1 MTLNPKNDK
10 FILLQKG
17 KKMKKIFIYLCISG
31 FLFSGCNLVQKRGEI
46 QKISASE
53 EVSQTSET
61 PAVTSQSG
69 AQEPVFKPSKSKQK
83 TPRSEKQEIEIQLM
97 QAKALIETA
106 MEISK
111 NAEKYA
117 QESYNTSNQA
127 NATADKALEASNKAI
142 EASAQAVKAANEA
155 AEKAIAAANEAAE
168 KAIAAAEKSAKQA
181 MEYADQAAQKSIDAA
196 NRAIAAANEAAEKAI
211 TASNKALAACD
222 QVLAELGR
230 VKATIQAKELE
241 PVLPEEPKGKEIVSG
256 KSYTVKKGDTLSII
270 SRKFYGD
277 SKQWKKIYE
286 ANRNKIK
293 NPNILIPG
301 TDLIIP

>member
-1 MTLNPKNDK
+1 
-10 FILLQKG
+10 
-17 KKMKKIFIYLCISG
+17 MKKIFIYLCLTG
-31 FLFSGCNLVQKRGEI
+31 FLFSGCNLVQKKQEI
-46 QKISASE
+46 QKISAP
-53 EVSQTSET
+53 EVSQVSEN
-61 PAVTSQSG
+61 PAVTAQPK
-69 AQEPVFKPSKSKQK
+69 AQEPVFKPTKSKEK

-142 EASAQAVKAANEA
+142 EASAQAVKAANDA
-155 AEKAIAAANEAAE
+155 AEKAITAANEAAE
-168 KAIAAAEKSAKQA
+168 KAIAAANKAAKEA
-181 MEYADQAAQKSIDAA
+181 MEYADQSSQKSIDAA
-196 NRAIAAANEAAEKAI
+196 NKAIAAANEAAEKAI

-222 QVLAELGR
+222 KVLAELGR

-241 PVLPEEPKGKEIVSG
+241 PVLPEEPKVKTVSG

-277 SKQWKKIYE
+277 SKQWKKIYD
-286 ANRNKIK
+286 ANRSKIK
-293 NPNILIPG
+293 NPDILVPG
-301 TDLIIP
+301 IDLIIP